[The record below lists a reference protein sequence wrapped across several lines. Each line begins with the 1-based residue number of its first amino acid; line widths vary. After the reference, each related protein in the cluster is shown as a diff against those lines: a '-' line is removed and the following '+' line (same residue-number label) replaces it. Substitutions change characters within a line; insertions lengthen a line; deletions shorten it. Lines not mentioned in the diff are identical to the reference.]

1 MKRPVTFLLVTSM
14 LISASA
20 LADGMSRGSQKKIAQ
35 VVASNGGGG
44 NHGGGNHGE
53 HDRGYIVPVES

>member
-1 MKRPVTFLLVTSM
+1 MKRPVTFLLVASM

-44 NHGGGNHGE
+44 NHGRRIGPLRAPAG
-53 HDRGYIVPVES
+53 